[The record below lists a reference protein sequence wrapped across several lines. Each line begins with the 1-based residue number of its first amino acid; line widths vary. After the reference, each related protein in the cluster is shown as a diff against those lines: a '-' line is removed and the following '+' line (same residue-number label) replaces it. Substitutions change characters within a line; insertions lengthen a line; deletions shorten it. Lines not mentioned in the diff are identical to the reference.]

1 MMSAFRIRKL
11 RNSSTGTVSTLEAL
25 IPGVRCFRIRAYWRR
40 QHTLQSQS
48 ALDMD
53 GEEYF
58 ERWFEVTD
66 IVHEITDSLNG
77 SFSAEHGIGL
87 LKDA

>member
-1 MMSAFRIRKL
+1 
-11 RNSSTGTVSTLEAL
+11 
-25 IPGVRCFRIRAYWRR
+25 
-40 QHTLQSQS
+40 
-48 ALDMD
+48 MD
-53 GEEYF
+53 GEEFF

-87 LKDA
+87 LKTHDMEKYKTSVELNLMRSLKEALDPANIMNPGKILPKA